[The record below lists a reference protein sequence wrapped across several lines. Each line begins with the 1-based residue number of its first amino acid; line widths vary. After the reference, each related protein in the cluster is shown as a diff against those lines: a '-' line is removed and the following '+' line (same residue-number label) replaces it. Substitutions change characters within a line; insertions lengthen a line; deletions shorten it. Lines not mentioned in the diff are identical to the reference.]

1 MKLLIFDVRGK
12 YAHFRKFYT
21 NSSSLTYSI
30 PPRTTIIGMIAAI
43 LGYERDSYYQVF
55 SKENCGVALRKI
67 SKNRKIMQ
75 TVNYIKADS
84 IKLIY
89 NPENHTQIP
98 FEIITS
104 DDEIV
109 YRIYV
114 THKDESIINNL
125 KERIESKKYFY
136 APYLGAAPFNCSTEY
151 IDYINCDLEEVTEEI
166 DVHSVV
172 DNECIVENSIDIF
185 SEAKIF
191 IREKMPCDIEGDRI
205 VKSVKSY
212 LLEDEGKPI
221 KMKLNGKFISA
232 IYKDNDIIKKENIVF
247 M

>member
-1 MKLLIFDVRGK
+1 MKLLIFDVHGK

-30 PPRTTIIGMIAAI
+30 PPRTTIIGLIAAI

-55 SKENCGVALRKI
+55 SKENCDIALKKI

-104 DDEIV
+104 EDDIIF
-109 YRIYV
+109 RIYV
-114 THKDESIINNL
+114 AHKDETIINNL
-125 KERIESKKYFY
+125 KERIQNKKYFY
-136 APYLGAAPFNCSTEY
+136 APYLGAAPFNCSTEF
-151 IDYINCDLEEVTEEI
+151 IDFIHCNLEEVTEEV

-172 DNECIVENSIDIF
+172 DNDYIVENSIDIF
-185 SEAKIF
+185 SEPKIF
-191 IREKMPCDIEGDRI
+191 VREKMPCDIEGNRI

-212 LLEDEGKPI
+212 LFEDTGKPI
-221 KMKLNGKFISA
+221 KMKINSKILRA
-232 IYKDNDIIKKENIVF
+232 VYKENNTIKKENIVF